1 MTGALAVSHSPNRA
15 AASGGAG
22 PTGCVGIPDPH
33 SGPSARDVGVSPR
46 IHPETCR
53 QILKSIPHPPY
64 IRNHLLRDL
73 PRPESA

>member
-22 PTGCVGIPDPH
+22 PAGCVGIP
-33 SGPSARDVGVSPR
+33 GPSAHDVGGTPR
-46 IHPETCR
+46 IHPGKCR

-64 IRNHLLRDL
+64 IQDDLLCDL